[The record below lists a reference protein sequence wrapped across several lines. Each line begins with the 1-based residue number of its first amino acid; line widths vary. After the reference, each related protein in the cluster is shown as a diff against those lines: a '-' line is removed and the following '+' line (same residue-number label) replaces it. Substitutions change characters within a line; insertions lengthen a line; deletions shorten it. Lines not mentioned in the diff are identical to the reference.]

1 MTVIQLLFAQRDG
14 ADIVLDGV
22 LVADPRQPGTPA
34 NMPTTLRLR
43 LPEDREWQARMA
55 ELLQLWAHT
64 SRIVRIEL
72 RPVAS
77 GTVAEVACRRSKIR
91 LDVVET
97 VS

>member
-14 ADIVLDGV
+14 ADVVLDGV
-22 LVADPRQPGTPA
+22 LVADPRQPGTPG

-43 LPEDREWQARMA
+43 LPEDPEWRARLA

-64 SRIVRIEL
+64 SRIVRVEL
-72 RPVAS
+72 RPIAS
-77 GTVAEVACRRSKIR
+77 RTVAEVACHRSKIR
-91 LDVVET
+91 LDVVEP